1 MHDCMCACIHYS
13 YPVCSMLSV
22 CSITSRMHVCIRSI
36 LHTLHVRIHLC
47 ITTVSMYGVH
57 ERMYISMKE
66 AMYMSPSAQRS
77 SGVMYITIHP
87 YMLCPYVQC
96 TLLHLLMYDTHI
108 IVWRGVSSL
117 HSSAYHLRE
126 IWSRDR
132 KEISGSPDLPRTPI
146 GPSGW
151 SRIGSTYLIS
161 GPTPHSI
168 QVQRIHYIL
177 NVYVQGMSAF
187 LSHVWHYMM

>member
-1 MHDCMCACIHYS
+1 MTACVHAYTTPILYALCYLYALSHQGCMCAYVAYS
-13 YPVCSMLSV
+13 IPSMLGYISG
-22 CSITSRMHVCIRSI
+22 
-36 LHTLHVRIHLC
+36 
-47 ITTVSMYGVH
+47 ITTVSMYGVP
-57 ERMYISMKE
+57 ERMYINMKE

-126 IWSRDR
+126 IWSRDC
-132 KEISGSPDLPRTPI
+132 KEISGLRICQGHRSGPPDGLVSVVHTSYLVLHHIAYKYRGYTT
-146 GPSGW
+146 S
-151 SRIGSTYLIS
+151 SMSTY
-161 GPTPHSI
+161 
-168 QVQRIHYIL
+168 
-177 NVYVQGMSAF
+177 
-187 LSHVWHYMM
+187 